1 MRNILLCTA
10 PLLLSLACDAA
21 TTAQVDAQVDSA
33 AAVQSPAVMVDG
45 EAAVAGGGEANVVVA
60 ADLEADA
67 AVAAD
72 AKIEIAVDAFKL
84 DRVTTLVQSGEIAT
98 AEALELAVNDP
109 TAEINRID
117 IDADGTVD
125 HVEVVE
131 VRGDAK
137 VDFQLKVIPS
147 SRASITH
154 AVNLATASVVAAR
167 ATSEVSFSASFSAGV
182 SFTGGAAFNA
192 SALAF
197 VAPATFEA
205 SAVIVTQPL
214 LAWAFVAERPVYT
227 SIYIEE
233 KSGKWIPPGHVKHGL
248 WKLTGDKP
256 GGGHGKG
263 KFAAGVDI
271 DADAHAHGK
280 ASGKVHGGS
289 KHDDDHGPSASK
301 AKKQEPK
308 SSPAKS
314 EPKGGGS
321 KADNDKPKGNAP
333 KANTG
338 SSPKGKSSPA
348 KANTGGGGGGK
359 GKNK

>member
-1 MRNILLCTA
+1 MRTIVLCTA

-45 EAAVAGGGEANVVVA
+45 EAAVAGGGEANVIVA
-60 ADLEADA
+60 ADLDA
-67 AVAAD
+67 AAAAD

-84 DRVTTLVQSGEIAT
+84 DRVTTLVQSGEIET
-98 AEALELAVNDP
+98 AEELELAVNDP

-125 HVEVVE
+125 HVEVIE

-147 SRASITH
+147 SRATITH
-154 AVNLATASVVAAR
+154 AVDLATASVVAAK

-182 SFTGGAAFNA
+182 SFTGGAAFDA

-205 SAVIVTQPL
+205 SAVIVRQPL
-214 LAWAFVAERPVYT
+214 LAWAFVAERPVYA

-256 GGGHGKG
+256 GHGHGKGHG
-263 KFAAGVDI
+263 KFAAGVDLDVDL
-271 DADAHAHGK
+271 DARGNAHGK
-280 ASGKVHGGS
+280 AHGGA
-289 KHDDDHGPSASK
+289 KHDDHHGPSASK
-301 AKKQEPK
+301 AKQHEPR
-308 SSPAKS
+308 SGPTRS
-314 EPKGGGS
+314 EPKGGGA
-321 KADNDKPKGNAP
+321 KAGNDKPKGNGGGGP
-333 KANTG
+333 KDN
-338 SSPKGKSSPA
+338 
-348 KANTGGGGGGK
+348 GGGGGK
-359 GKNK
+359 GKKK